1 MSLCVQCS
9 EATATHTCG
18 HCHVARYCS
27 RACQCAHWPQH
38 RERCAA
44 LQRAPSGTET
54 SVTYLRR
61 DMAAS
66 YYSGASDAYRYART
80 LRFGD
85 NTRVADTLQSLI
97 DSRLE
102 LAASLGNA
110 SAERMMVDSDA
121 ERQRIWSEMAAAA
134 YAASDQLESV
144 SAANVDELDLDPALV
159 AAMRASIAQDVPIGW
174 NVGYADAMF
183 EIVHTLTSMLAS
195 NASAR
200 GELIQAVQV
209 CMAAFMITRERAVAK
224 TRERRAQNAAGEPTA
239 ASAAQ
244 PAAAMA

>member
-1 MSLCVQCS
+1 
-9 EATATHTCG
+9 
-18 HCHVARYCS
+18 
-27 RACQCAHWPQH
+27 
-38 RERCAA
+38 
-44 LQRAPSGTET
+44 
-54 SVTYLRR
+54 
-61 DMAAS
+61 MAAS